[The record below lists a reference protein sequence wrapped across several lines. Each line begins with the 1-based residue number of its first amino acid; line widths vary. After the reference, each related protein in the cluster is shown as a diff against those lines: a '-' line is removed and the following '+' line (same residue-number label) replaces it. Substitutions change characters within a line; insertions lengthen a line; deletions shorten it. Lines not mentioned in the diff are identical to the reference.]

1 MGKVATR
8 KLTEEDLKKIEQW
21 EAEGKVR
28 VPKAVKEAEAKRKL
42 EKLDVDEAARE
53 ILEIVEGGPKTVE
66 IEELKELEERKN
78 EKPKAK
84 KTEKKAEKPK
94 AEKPKD
100 EKKVVNMEGTLT
112 TKDVAAM
119 VGTTP
124 RALRRVLRAKW
135 YNDGV
140 HTNYRWTQD
149 DPVLKEIIEYYKKE
163 GQKEAK

>member
-21 EAEGKVR
+21 EAEGKVK

-42 EKLDVDEAARE
+42 EKLDSEEAAKK
-53 ILEIVEGGPKTVE
+53 ILETVEGGPKTVE

-78 EKPKAK
+78 EKPKA
-84 KTEKKAEKPK
+84 KKAEKPK